1 MPPPVQE
8 PDKEAPSLRASAD
21 VIALA
26 NNMAKV
32 AADIVTLE
40 SGFLDAIT

>member
-1 MPPPVQE
+1 MPPPLHE
-8 PDKEAPSLRASAD
+8 PDKEIPSLRASAD
-21 VIALA
+21 VIAFA
-26 NNMAKV
+26 NNMAKA